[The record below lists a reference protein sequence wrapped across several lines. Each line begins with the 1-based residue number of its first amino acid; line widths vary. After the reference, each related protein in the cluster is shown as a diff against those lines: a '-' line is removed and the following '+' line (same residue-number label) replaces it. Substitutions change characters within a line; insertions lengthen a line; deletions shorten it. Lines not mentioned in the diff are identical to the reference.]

1 MKKIYQ
7 TEPIEIEQ
15 KIYDILDELGID
27 YGVIEHEPLYTAE
40 DLNKI
45 KEQAPGFHAKNLFLR
60 NAKGNKYYL
69 LVTSD
74 EKQVNL
80 KEVKKII
87 GSTNLS
93 FASED
98 RLMKVLKLVPGSVN
112 PFSLIN
118 DEDKIVELY
127 IEKGLLTG
135 ELLNFHPNVNYKTV
149 TISLDGLKKYLDHI
163 EVMLN
168 EIEL

>member
-1 MKKIYQ
+1 MEKIYT
-7 TEPIEIEQ
+7 TEPTEIEQ
-15 KIYDILDELGID
+15 KVYDILDELGVD
-27 YGVIEHEPLYTAE
+27 YGVVEHEPLYTAE

-45 KEQAPGFHAKNLFLR
+45 KEQAPGLHAKNLFLR

-69 LVTSD
+69 IVAEDS
-74 EKQVNL
+74 KPVNL
-80 KEVKKII
+80 KEVKKLI

-112 PFSLIN
+112 PFSLVN
-118 DEDKIVELY
+118 DEEKVVELY
-127 IEKGLLTG
+127 IEKELLTG

-149 TISLDGLKKYLDHI
+149 TISLEGLEKYLDHI
-163 EVMLN
+163 GVTLN

>member
-1 MKKIYQ
+1 MEKIYT
-7 TEPIEIEQ
+7 TEPTEIEQ
-15 KIYDILDELGID
+15 KVYDILDELGVD
-27 YGVIEHEPLYTAE
+27 YGVVEHEPLYTAE

-45 KEQAPGFHAKNLFLR
+45 KEQAPGLHAKNLFLR

-69 LVTSD
+69 IVAEDS
-74 EKQVNL
+74 KPVNL
-80 KEVKKII
+80 KEVKKLI

-112 PFSLIN
+112 PFSLVN
-118 DEDKIVELY
+118 DE
-127 IEKGLLTG
+127 EKVVLSG

-163 EVMLN
+163 GVTLN